1 MDAIRWV
8 FDNLVLTI
16 ILVVGFIVAIN
27 LIFLKKNKETFNRE
41 KERVQAERREQHE
54 RAKRHR
60 SGKDE

>member
-54 RAKRHR
+54 RAKRSR

>member
-54 RAKRHR
+54 RAERSR
-60 SGKDE
+60 SGTDE